1 MENKDKRIKARYQ
14 LLLLV
19 ASGVILVYLAG
30 VVANA
35 LGVSMP
41 GGRGLSG
48 FVFIALPVLIAEVIV
63 FYAGIGAIKISKLEK
78 WSDKKFLA
86 ITIGGVAIASVL
98 PIINLY
104 HYIMFIFCGSDY
116 SC

>member
-1 MENKDKRIKARYQ
+1 MENKDKIIKARYQ

-19 ASGVILVYLAG
+19 ASGVISVFLAG
-30 VVANA
+30 VVANQ

-48 FVFIALPVLIAEVIV
+48 FVLIALPVLIAEFIV
-63 FYAGIGAIKISKLEK
+63 FYVGIGAIKISKLEK

-86 ITIGGVAIASVL
+86 IAIGGLAIASVI
-98 PIINLY
+98 PA
-104 HYIMFIFCGSDY
+104 IMIHQTLFNFCGGYD